1 MSKEENRQMLKAFTL
16 AGTIGLNMAAT
27 IAVGLFGGKW
37 LDEYFNTAPFATVSG
52 IVLGMLAGLWS
63 AYKRIMDK
71 S

>member
-1 MSKEENRQMLKAFTL
+1 MSKDENRQMIKAFTL
-16 AGTIGLNMAAT
+16 AGTIGLNIAAT
-27 IAVGLFGGKW
+27 IAVGLFSGKW

-52 IVLGMLAGLWS
+52 IILGMVAGLWS